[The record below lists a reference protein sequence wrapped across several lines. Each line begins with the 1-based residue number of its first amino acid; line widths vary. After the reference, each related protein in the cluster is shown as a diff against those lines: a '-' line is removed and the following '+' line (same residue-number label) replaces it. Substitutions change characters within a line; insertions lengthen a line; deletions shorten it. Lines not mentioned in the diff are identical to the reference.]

1 MLYTKQWIISLI
13 WRELLKI
20 SEKFI
25 SNITKKIAK
34 NINRYFK
41 EKMNKLLNN
50 MRKVEHLFKKKYK
63 LKVYFRNSIF

>member
-63 LKVYFRNSIF
+63 LKVL

>member
-1 MLYTKQWIISLI
+1 MDNLTNMEGATKNQWEIYQQH
-13 WRELLKI
+13 
-20 SEKFI
+20 
-25 SNITKKIAK
+25 NKKKAK

-63 LKVYFRNSIF
+63 LKVYFRNSIFWLV